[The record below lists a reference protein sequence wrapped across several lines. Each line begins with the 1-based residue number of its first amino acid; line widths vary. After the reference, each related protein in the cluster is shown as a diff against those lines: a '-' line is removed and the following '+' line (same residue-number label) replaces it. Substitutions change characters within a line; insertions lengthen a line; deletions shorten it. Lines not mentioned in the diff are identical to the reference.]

1 VTALV
6 ALGGWGA
13 VSSPVPGVAPAR
25 PAPKP
30 VTVASTQ
37 TLVDAARQRTLV
49 TTFTFV
55 RAAHRAGPLPLL
67 VFLHGYD
74 QTPADY
80 HALLTAW
87 ASAGYLV
94 AAPTFPRT
102 SHAAAAGLDASDYA
116 NEPADVRFVIDETLA
131 ESAAPTGTLAGRV
144 DATRVGV
151 AGHSLGAE
159 VVLGLLNRCC
169 RDPRLRA
176 AVSLAGSEQFNP
188 GVPAFPLAGYF
199 VDGHVP
205 LLLVHGDADTENP
218 YDRSVTAFAG
228 ATPPK
233 FFESLHGAGH
243 RTPYQASPADD
254 ATARVVTRTTV
265 DFLDVY
271 LKGDPRALPRLARD
285 GSVRDVA
292 SLQAVPS

>member
-1 VTALV
+1 VLV
-6 ALGGWGA
+6 ALVGWGA

-25 PAPKP
+25 PTPKP

-55 RAAHRAGPLPLL
+55 RAPRRAGPLPLL

-102 SHAAAAGLDASDYA
+102 SHDAAAGLDASDYA

-188 GVPAFPLAGYF
+188 GVPAFPLGGYF